1 MRLASMIAVS
11 LFASSALGEE
21 FAPPPAPPTVSARL
35 VTPTWSLGAGLSFFS
50 PVYSAGT
57 LGGTGGLGSLGAVAT
72 TPVTPSVSVERVFSP
87 QFALG
92 LGFEGSIQSLS
103 GATQGPASSP
113 TGTIGIGLSPRFI
126 MTNADAPVSFTL
138 FSTVSAG
145 YSASGPGS
153 VALGT
158 GAAGFLSSSALS
170 VGLGGGVAF
179 ELRLLE
185 RLSIRVQANLVRLSV
200 TSLTTRFSG
209 GGPAIEQ
216 NQTLVGASF
225 IPSPSIELRLYL

>member
-1 MRLASMIAVS
+1 MRLASLIAIALV
-11 LFASSALGEE
+11 ATSALGEE
-21 FAPPPAPPTVSARL
+21 LVPPPAPPPISARL

-50 PVYSAGT
+50 PVFSAGL
-57 LGGTGGLGSLGAVAT
+57 LGGTGGLAGLGTLAS

-92 LGFEGSIQSLS
+92 LGFEGSIQSVS
-103 GATQGPASSP
+103 AAQTASSP

-153 VALGT
+153 VSLGT
-158 GAAGFLSSSALS
+158 GTAGFLSSGALA
-170 VGLGGGVAF
+170 VGLGSGVAF

-185 RLSIRVQANLVRLSV
+185 RLSVRVQANLVRLSV
-200 TSLTTRFSG
+200 ASLTTRFSA
-209 GGPAIEQ
+209 GGPVTEQ
-216 NQTLVGASF
+216 NQVLVGASF
-225 IPSPSIELRLYL
+225 LPSPSIELRLYL